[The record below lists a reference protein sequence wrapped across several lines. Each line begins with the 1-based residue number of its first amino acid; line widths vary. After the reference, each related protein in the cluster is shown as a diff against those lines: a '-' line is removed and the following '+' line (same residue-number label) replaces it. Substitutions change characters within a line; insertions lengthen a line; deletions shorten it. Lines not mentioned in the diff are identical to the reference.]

1 MQAYPLGPKPLRLK
15 YALDRIVAVILLP
28 VVTPVMAA
36 IAIAIKLDDGGS
48 LFFRQTRVGLNG
60 RLFRIWK
67 FRTMV
72 PDAWEIGQG
81 YVPAGVSLVTRVG
94 GFLRASSL
102 DEVPQILNI
111 LKGEMS
117 FVGPRP
123 TLLSQVERY
132 TPEQR
137 GRLVVKPGIL
147 GWAQLHG
154 RNSLPW
160 SRRIEYDLEYVRR
173 ASLAF
178 DLEIVA
184 RSVPMVFRR
193 SGIKLYQTPDEVD
206 DLGDIG

>member
-1 MQAYPLGPKPLRLK
+1 MHGYPLGPRPLRLK
-15 YALDRIVAVILLP
+15 YALDRIGAVILLP

-36 IAIAIKLDDGGS
+36 IAIAIKLDDRGP
-48 LFFRQTRVGLNG
+48 LFFQQTRVGLNG

-81 YVPAGVSLVTRVG
+81 YVPAGVPLVTKVG

-102 DEVPQILNI
+102 DEIPQILNI
-111 LKGEMS
+111 LKGDMS

-123 TLLSQVERY
+123 TILSQVERY
-132 TPEQR
+132 TEEQR
-137 GRLVVKPGIL
+137 GRLLVKPGIL

-160 SRRIEYDLEYVRR
+160 SRRIEYDLEYVSR

-178 DLEIVA
+178 DLEIVV
-184 RSVPMVFRR
+184 RSIPMVLRGG
-193 SGIKLYQTPDEVD
+193 GIKLYQTPDEVD
-206 DLGDIG
+206 DLGGIG